1 MSRFSDTLMEH
12 FQSPASR
19 GAMECPDLLGRGSL
33 GGYPP
38 FVTVYLRVDGNR
50 IAHASFEAEGCGVT
64 IACGSILTELVRGRT
79 FDECASITAQHIAY
93 ALDGIPVGKESCAE
107 VTISALRDAIRTASH
122 DHEINT
128 EQEQTQAA
136 ARQSRNQKN

>member
-38 FVTVYLRVDGNR
+38 FLTVYLRLRGNR
-50 IAHASFEAEGCGVT
+50 VAHAAFEAEGCGVT
-64 IACGSILTELVRGRT
+64 IACASMLTELVQGRT
-79 FDECASITAQHIAY
+79 LDECAAITVQQIAQ
-93 ALDGIPVGKESCAE
+93 ALDGIPAGKEYCAE
-107 VTISALRDAIRTASH
+107 VTIAALRDAIRGSAVV
-122 DHEINT
+122 E
-128 EQEQTQAA
+128 
-136 ARQSRNQKN
+136 